1 MTFDEVELNYIL
13 EAVRYFQEKGIPN
26 LPPTDRAVYIA
37 EVDAILEKV
46 VVALDGP
53 DYSDEA

>member
-26 LPPTDRAVYIA
+26 LPPTDRAVYTA
-37 EVDAILEKV
+37 EVEGIIERIEFE
-46 VVALDGP
+46 LDG
-53 DYSDEA
+53 EA